1 MEQISTKTISIL
13 YIPHPL
19 ALIILETTK
28 KLSDNEDTFAITTNE
43 KNTTKF
49 RYIKFQLLLAVRP
62 TFELLE
68 KKINAWFLCEKGDSI
83 AIVIKG

>member
-43 KNTTKF
+43 K
-49 RYIKFQLLLAVRP
+49 ILLIYLWVNFS
-62 TFELLE
+62 T
-68 KKINAWFLCEKGDSI
+68 
-83 AIVIKG
+83 

>member
-19 ALIILETTK
+19 ALITLETTK

-68 KKINAWFLCEKGDSI
+68 KKINA
-83 AIVIKG
+83 